1 MFINVYNPLFQQRP
15 VSSFLPL
22 AIVTLGDTKILDN
35 VVIEVIC
42 FQMDNY

>member
-15 VSSFLPL
+15 VNSFLPL